1 MYLLR
6 GDKWMVKVWSSI
18 KKTLTPVW
26 LALRDWALKVWKKF
40 HKAWQNRNSLLWY
53 FLTLVA
59 VGALFFSFALLTNLF
74 TIPLSG
80 DYVLQ
85 QIPFYLNGYD
95 DWWHFIKTGE
105 FVLWDSSTY
114 LGANNIG
121 SNAFYYLFNPF
132 FLPILLFPRAL
143 VPQGLAILMILKM
156 AGAGMVFRAFLKYMG
171 VSERNARLFGLV
183 YAFCGWNVYYLWF
196 NHFMEVCLV
205 FPLIFWGIEKL
216 LKEKKPWLLM
226 FALFL
231 LGITNFFFLISTCF
245 TGVFYALFRYFQRI
259 KTYKGKEAL
268 SVAIIGIGAF
278 ATGIMMS
285 AFVILPAAVVATTAP
300 RATSGTY
307 LPNLIAAFK
316 IKDWVVLIDR
326 IMTWE
331 ASGGTSYDKWY
342 PLISFFFPTVSC
354 RSSALLNTGS
364 YDNTISSLF
373 IFTPMML
380 FLVPSILNSIR
391 QRKWSHIIAITLIL
405 FALFTPFFYYMLQG
419 FTSVDYGRWQIFVV
433 LCMLVY
439 IALNYEQR
447 EKMPRWYFDVSFVFV
462 LGMAI
467 FVFFVAKSYEG
478 DYSFSDM
485 EERAFIAF
493 GEFVYIIAAYVFIRG
508 QFKRERLTRSLMY
521 MISVE
526 AIIMGTLTMNIHS
539 LSDYKDGYNGGLEIV
554 NDETAIVRNI
564 KSDDKDFFRIYNLN
578 AGESSNLGM
587 REGYNG
593 MTAFHSLY
601 NFEITEFNEWSHM
614 NYNHG
619 GWSMGYHEKR
629 INLDTFLN
637 VKYYILKNV
646 YDTYSWGGTDE
657 YGHTIYTHQNVPF
670 GFVRIPEYSTNLHT
684 VYQNTNFIEGGFA
697 YDNIV
702 MTNYSETTQR
712 SDFYNN
718 YADEAL
724 NNEETYLRSAILRN
738 GDAYEVVEEAPN
750 LGLSN
755 RPAREATLE
764 ATDAEMWMC
773 TSGFNSDTPNDSEG
787 CTISNVASSVLGYL
801 PEISRIVITPQSDAY
816 FGSTTEG
823 YIYYLRWILDSRMT
837 AYFFDQNDDLIIR
850 DAHSFVS
857 TSFKYMRGYYSPVPV
872 KRIVVVPHNI
882 STRSVY
888 YPNLYSE
895 PYSAFQDRLDGLN
908 AYPLENM
915 EHTENTFDFDTN
927 FAERRFIVMSVP
939 YDEGWGVTITH
950 ENGDTETPKVYK
962 AQGGFVGFLS
972 GEGECHYDLN
982 YWTPYLTE
990 GILVAVTGFLIFS
1003 ATWGAVFVDQKK
1015 RQQREEALLKEKKI
1029 GE

>member
-1 MYLLR
+1 MIQ
-6 GDKWMVKVWSSI
+6 VWSSI
-18 KKTLTPVW
+18 KKTLMQVW
-26 LALRDWALKVWKKF
+26 EKIRERTILFWKKLK
-40 HKAWQNRNSLLWY
+40 KAWQNHDSLLWY

-95 DWWHFIKTGE
+95 DWWHFLKTGE

-114 LGANNIG
+114 LGSNNIG
-121 SNAFYYLFNPF
+121 SNAFYYLLNPF

-143 VPQGLAILMILKM
+143 VPQGLAVLMILKM
-156 AGAGMVFRAFLKYMG
+156 AGAGLVFRAFLKYMG

-231 LGITNFFFLISTCF
+231 MGVTNFFFLISTCF

-259 KTYKGKEAL
+259 RTYKGKEAL
-268 SVAIIGIGAF
+268 GVAFMGIGAF

-285 AFVILPAAVVATTAP
+285 AFVILPAMIIAVTAP
-300 RATSGTY
+300 RATGGTY

-316 IKDWVVLIDR
+316 IKDWVTLINQ

-331 ASGGTSYDKWY
+331 ASGGTTYDKWY

-373 IFTPMML
+373 VFTPIML

-433 LCMLVY
+433 LCLLVY

-447 EKMPRWYFDVSFVFV
+447 EKMPRWFFDVSFVFV
-462 LGMAI
+462 IGMAI
-467 FVFFVAKSYEG
+467 FVFFVAKGYEETYNFG
-478 DYSFSDM
+478 EM
-485 EERAFIAF
+485 EERAFVGY
-493 GEFVYIIAAYVFIRG
+493 GELVYIVAAYIFMRG

-526 AIIMGTLTMNIHS
+526 AIVMGTLTMNIHS
-539 LSDYKDGYNGGLEIV
+539 LSDYKNGYNGGIANVTEETEI
-554 NDETAIVRNI
+554 IRNI
-564 KSDDKDFFRIYNLN
+564 NRDDKEFFRIYNLN
-578 AGESSNLGM
+578 AAESSNLGM

-601 NFEITEFNEWSHM
+601 NFELSEFNEWSHM

-637 VKYYILKNV
+637 VKYYIIKNI
-646 YDTYSWGGTDE
+646 YDSYSWSGEDE
-657 YGHTIYTHQNVPF
+657 YGNTIYTHQNVPF
-670 GFVRIPEYSTNLHT
+670 GFERVPEYSTDLHT
-684 VYQNTNFIEGGFA
+684 VYRNTNFIEGGFS

-702 MTNYSETTQR
+702 VTDYSEETQR

-718 YADEAL
+718 YADEPI
-724 NNEETYLRSAILRN
+724 NNEEVYLRSAILRN
-738 GDAYEVVEEAPN
+738 DDAEEVVDASPN
-750 LGLSN
+750 LGLGQ
-755 RPAREATLE
+755 RPNREADLE
-764 ATDAEMWMC
+764 NTNVERWTCD
-773 TSGFNSDTPNDSEG
+773 SLFNSGHPNESEG
-787 CTISNVASSVLGYL
+787 CLIDDISNSVTAYV
-801 PEISRIVITPQSDAY
+801 PEFSRIVITPSSKAY
-816 FGSTTEG
+816 FGNTAEG

-837 AYFFDQNDDLIIR
+837 AYFFDQNDQLIIR

-872 KRIVVVPHNI
+872 KKIVVIPHNVSARAI
-882 STRSVY
+882 Y

-915 EHTENTFDFDTN
+915 EHTSNTFDFDTN
-927 FAERRFIVMSVP
+927 YAQRRFIVMSVP
-939 YDEGWGVTITH
+939 YDAGWHVTVTN
-950 ENGDTETPKVYK
+950 ENGETETPVVYK

-972 GEGECHYDLN
+972 GVGKCHYDLN

-990 GILVAVTGFLIFS
+990 GILISITGFFLFS
-1003 ATWGAVFVDQKK
+1003 ASWGAVFVVQKK
-1015 RQQREEALLKEKKI
+1015 REEREAALAKEKKI

>member
-1 MYLLR
+1 M
-6 GDKWMVKVWSSI
+6 MIKVWTSI
-18 KKTLTPVW
+18 KNVFTDLWHATRTVAINLW
-26 LALRDWALKVWKKF
+26 RRLK
-40 HKAWQNRNSLLWY
+40 KAYQNRNSLLWY
-53 FLTLVA
+53 FFTLVL
-59 VGALFFSFALLTNLF
+59 VGTLFFAFALVTNLF

-114 LGANNIG
+114 LGVNNIG
-121 SNAFYYLFNPF
+121 SNAFYYLLNPF
-132 FLPILLFPRAL
+132 FLPILLFPRFL
-143 VPQGLAILMILKM
+143 VPQGLAVLMILKM
-156 AGAGMVFRAFLKYMG
+156 AGAGLVFRAFLRYMG
-171 VSERNARLFGLV
+171 VNERNARLFGLV

-205 FPLIFWGIEKL
+205 FPLVFWGIEKL

-231 LGITNFFFLISTCF
+231 MGITNFFFLISTCF

-259 KTYKGKEAL
+259 KSYKAKDAL
-268 SVAIIGIGAF
+268 VVAIMGIGAF
-278 ATGIMMS
+278 ATGLMMS
-285 AFVILPAAVVATTAP
+285 AFVVLPAAVVATTSN
-300 RATSGTY
+300 RVTSATY
-307 LPNLIAAFK
+307 LQDLIASYK
-316 IKDWVVLIDR
+316 LKEWVTLINQV
-326 IMTWE
+326 MTWE
-331 ASGGTSYDKWY
+331 ASGGATYDKWY

-373 IFTPMML
+373 IFTPIML
-380 FLVPSILNSIR
+380 FLVPSILNSVR
-391 QRKWSHIIAITLIL
+391 QRKWSHIIAITLIV

-433 LCMLVY
+433 MCMLVY

-447 EKMPRWYFDVSFVFV
+447 EKMPKWFFDVSFVFV

-478 DYSFSDM
+478 SYRFSAM
-485 EERAFIAF
+485 EEREFIGY
-493 GEFVYIIAAYVFIRG
+493 GEFIYIIGAYIFMRG

-526 AIIMGTLTMNIHS
+526 AVIMGTLTMNIHS
-539 LSDYKDGYNGGLEIV
+539 LTNYQNDYNGGLEIV
-554 NDETAIVRNI
+554 NDETAIVRKINH
-564 KSDDKDFFRIYNLN
+564 DDKDFFRIYNLN

-601 NFEITEFNEWSHM
+601 NFETTEFNEWSHM
-614 NYNHG
+614 NYNHT
-619 GWSMGYHEKR
+619 GWSLGYHEKR

-637 VKYYILKNV
+637 VKYYIIKNV
-646 YDTYSWGGTDE
+646 YDTYSWSGTDE
-657 YGHTIYTHQNVPF
+657 YGHTIYTYQNVPF
-670 GFVRIPEYSTNLHT
+670 GFVRVPEYSTNLHT
-684 VYQNTNFIEGGFA
+684 VYRNTNFIEGGFS

-702 MTNYSETTQR
+702 ETNYNESTGR

-718 YADEAL
+718 YTDEVIT
-724 NNEETYLRSAILRN
+724 NEETYLKSAILRN
-738 GDAYEVVEEAPN
+738 GDAEEVVAASPN
-750 LGLSN
+750 LGLGQ
-755 RPAREATLE
+755 RPGVEAWLE
-764 ATDAEMWMC
+764 PTTTEMWTC
-773 TSGFNSDTPNDSEG
+773 TSLFSSDHPNDSSG
-787 CTISNVASSVLGYL
+787 CVISNITSSVVGYV
-801 PEISRIVITPQSDAY
+801 PEVTRIVITPRSDAY
-816 FGSTTEG
+816 FGNPGEG

-837 AYFFDQNDDLIIR
+837 AYFFDENDDLILR

-872 KRIVVVPHNI
+872 KKIIVIPHNL
-882 STRSVY
+882 STRTVY
-888 YPNLYSE
+888 YPNLYTE
-895 PYSAFQDRLDGLN
+895 PYSAYQTRLNGLT

-915 EHTENTFDFDTN
+915 EHTENTFDFDTDYSQ
-927 FAERRFIVMSVP
+927 RRFIVMSVP
-939 YDEGWGVTITH
+939 YDKGWNVTITH
-950 ENGDTETPKVYK
+950 ANGETETPKVYK

-972 GEGECHYDLN
+972 GEGACHYDLN

-990 GILVAVTGFLIFS
+990 GILISVTGFLLFGGS
-1003 ATWGAVFVDQKK
+1003 WGAVYVVQKK
-1015 RQQREEALLKEKKI
+1015 RKEREDALQIEKKI